1 MRRDGTQ
8 VTNLTNNPADDANP
22 AWSPDGTKIAF
33 VSLRDAN
40 NEIYVMNHD
49 GSGQKNLTN
58 DPGIDG
64 PPSWSPDGTM
74 IAFVSSQ
81 GEADEIFVMNADG
94 LNKLR
99 LADSPGGID
108 DAAFRPSWSPDS
120 SKIAFTSDRDSDVVR
135 NVDIYVI
142 GSDGTG
148 LVRFTS
154 QAAQDHSP
162 IFSPDGTEITWSSR
176 RWGGDDLFVKSA
188 DAIADATDTTEIRPP
203 GERRVT
209 LHSNDDYQPTW
220 SNDSKSLFFMSQ
232 RDGIAP
238 GIFVTVAQPGTLKDN
253 LTLSTAVTFDGHFSL
268 SPDGEWIAFVSNRDG
283 NDEVYLMR
291 TDGSQPT
298 NLTNNPAGDG
308 NPEWA
313 LAEGPRPGLFF
324 TPRYPKCFK
333 RRC

>member
-1 MRRDGTQ
+1 MRRDGTE
-8 VTNLTNNPADDANP
+8 VTNLTSNPADDGNP

-33 VSLRDAN
+33 VSIRDAN
-40 NEIYVMNHD
+40 NEIYVMNVD

-58 DPGIDG
+58 DPGNDG

-74 IAFVSSQ
+74 IAFASSQ

-108 DAAFRPSWSPDS
+108 DDAFRPTWSADS

-142 GSDGTG
+142 GADGTG
-148 LVRFTS
+148 LVRFTGQS
-154 QAAQDHSP
+154 AQDHSP
-162 IFSPDGTEITWSSR
+162 IFSPDGTEIAWLSR
-176 RWGGDDLFVKSA
+176 RWGGDDVYVKSA
-188 DAIADATDTTEIRPP
+188 DASVDGATHEMRPP

-209 LHSNDDYQPTW
+209 LHGNDDYQPTW
-220 SNDSKSLFFMSQ
+220 SNDGESLFFMSQ

-253 LTLSTAVTFDGHFSL
+253 LTLSAVVTFDGQFSL
-268 SPDGEWIAFVSNRDG
+268 SPGGEWIAFVSNREG

-291 TDGSQPT
+291 TDGSQLT
-298 NLTNNPAGDG
+298 NLTNNPAADG
-308 NPEWA
+308 NAEWS
-313 LAEGPRPGLFF
+313 LEKEG
-324 TPRYPKCFK
+324 RYPKCFE
-333 RRC
+333 RHC